1 MQLARASSPSS
12 SDAQAHNPLAAEPY
26 AADASSSSSTNTT
39 SHSHHTSAASSAL
52 DILSAATW
60 PNVDED
66 AVLLQPHDVRTTWR
80 EFLSYS
86 NVLVQQ
92 ALSAQQANR
101 LANNRMPPLWAL
113 LAMLVLGWNEA
124 MALIFNPLYLILGAI
139 AFLFLRRWGLWGLV
153 RGPLW
158 RAPPSVCITEQAL
171 DCCGWEA
178 PLPMPEHLHGDVG

>member
-12 SDAQAHNPLAAEPY
+12 SDAQGHNPLAAEPY
-26 AADASSSSSTNTT
+26 AADASSSTNTT
-39 SHSHHTSAASSAL
+39 SSSHHTPAASSAL

-66 AVLLQPHDVRTTWR
+66 AVLLHPHDVRTTWR

-139 AFLFLRRWGLWGLV
+139 AFLFLRRWGPVGPRMWGLV
-153 RGPLW
+153 SRVPD
-158 RAPPSVCITEQAL
+158 RASP
-171 DCCGWEA
+171 
-178 PLPMPEHLHGDVG
+178 